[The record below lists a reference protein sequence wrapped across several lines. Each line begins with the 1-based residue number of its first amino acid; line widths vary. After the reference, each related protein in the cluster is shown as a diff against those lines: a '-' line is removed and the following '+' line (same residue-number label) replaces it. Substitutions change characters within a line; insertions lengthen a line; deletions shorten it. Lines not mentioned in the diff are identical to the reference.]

1 MGRAL
6 GKDASLSM
14 KYITTINGVKFE
26 IDIQRDGT
34 LLVNGEPRVVDFL
47 PLGVDSSLFSIIM
60 DNVSHDVLV
69 EERDDIFE
77 VLIQGRLFVADV
89 EDERS
94 QLLASRRA
102 TATVDSGE
110 ISIRAPMPGLIVA
123 IPVAE
128 GQEVKAGQ
136 TVVILESMKMQN
148 ELKAPRD
155 GVVQRISV
163 EVGKSVEQN
172 KPLITIV

>member
-6 GKDASLSM
+6 GKDAPLSM

-26 IDIQRDGT
+26 IDIQRDGS

-47 PLGVDSSLFSIIM
+47 PLGEDSSLFSIIM

-77 VLIQGRLFVADV
+77 VLIRGRLFVADV

-102 TATVDSGE
+102 APTVDSGE